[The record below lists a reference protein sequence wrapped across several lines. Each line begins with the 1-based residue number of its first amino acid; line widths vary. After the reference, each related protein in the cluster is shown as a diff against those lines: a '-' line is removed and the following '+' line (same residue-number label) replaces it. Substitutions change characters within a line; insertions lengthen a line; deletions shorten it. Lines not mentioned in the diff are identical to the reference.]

1 MYNQSNISVK
11 LINPDEVKQFIW
23 RHGRVAEVC
32 YNTPE
37 GNEEKVALHC
47 MKSGHMSGSRGNYLV
62 FEVVGPRYMIDQLV
76 RHEQGV
82 FKNVQSQRYVK
93 PDDLEVYVKKELQ
106 LDPRIAYDINIYEYL
121 LKKVNK
127 NLVHTM
133 EENNITGEQRNEIL
147 RTILPIGIKSKC
159 VIGFTPEALS
169 HFCAKRLCVRADE
182 PIRILAE
189 KMKYAV
195 LEVEPRFKDLLKVQC
210 EIYGYCVE
218 GKKLC
223 RKPMKDDFDKII
235 AAGKEALKNKG
246 DK

>member
-37 GNEEKVALHC
+37 VNEEIVALHC

-106 LDPRIAYDINIYEYL
+106 LDPRIAYDINIYEYQ
-121 LKKVNK
+121 LKKVYE

-182 PIRILAE
+182 PIRMVAKL
-189 KMKYAV
+189 MRD
-195 LEVEPRFKDLLKVQC
+195 EVLKVQPEYKELLVAQC
-210 EIYGYCVE
+210 ESMLYCPE
-218 GKKLC
+218 KHSC
-223 RKPMKDDFDKII
+223 HRYPS
-235 AAGKEALKNKG
+235 KEELKNMINK
-246 DK
+246 